1 MSRGASSGA
10 TVGRSRSSR
19 FPRTR
24 LARSGMP
31 PATGAG
37 ANAPAGRSVTFDDCR
52 ADEAAATIAEALGS
66 GAGWL
71 APADVAVLL
80 DCYGIRAPASR
91 VVSDAAGAGRAAAEI
106 GGRVAL
112 KAIAPGLVHKS
123 DAGGVRI
130 GLTRW
135 TRSSR
140 RRRRW
145 RRRSARERTAV
156 TGFLVQAMAPAG
168 VELIVGVVQDR
179 AFGPIVACGAGG
191 TSAELLGDIAVR
203 LTPLTDL
210 DARDMLRSLKVFP
223 LLDGYRG
230 APPCDIGGLEDLLL
244 RVGALVETHPEIAE
258 MDLNPVVALPDGPT
272 VVDARIRLES
282 RPARQPLPSLVG

>member
-1 MSRGASSGA
+1 
-10 TVGRSRSSR
+10 V
-19 FPRTR
+19 
-24 LARSGMP
+24 
-31 PATGAG
+31 
-37 ANAPAGRSVTFDDCR
+37 
-52 ADEAAATIAEALGS
+52 DEVEPAAAAM
-66 GAGWL
+66 
-71 APADVAVLL
+71 
-80 DCYGIRAPASR
+80 
-91 VVSDAAGAGRAAAEI
+91 AAAV
-106 GGRVAL
+106 G
-112 KAIAPGLVHKS
+112 
-123 DAGGVRI
+123 
-130 GLTRW
+130 
-135 TRSSR
+135 
-140 RRRRW
+140 
-145 RRRSARERTAV
+145 AREAAV

-244 RVGALVETHPEIAE
+244 RVGALVETHPEITE
-258 MDLNPVVALPDGPT
+258 MDLNPVVALPDGPI